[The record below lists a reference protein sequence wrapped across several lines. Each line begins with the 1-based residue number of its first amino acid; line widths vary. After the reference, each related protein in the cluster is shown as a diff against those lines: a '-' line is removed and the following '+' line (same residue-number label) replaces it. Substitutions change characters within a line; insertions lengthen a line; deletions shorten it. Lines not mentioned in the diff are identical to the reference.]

1 MPIVNEKNS
10 YMIPRGRV
18 TFNPLNAAGA
28 YTGEIPFGN
37 CPGVGFSTETEKA
50 EHFSSEAGLAEK
62 DASIIVRITRTGT
75 LTCDNFSGA
84 NLALFVAGEKTTH
97 AQAAATIADE
107 VHTVMAGRLYQ
118 LGATSSNPAGARNI
132 TDVTVT
138 TPDGLTTYAAGTDYN
153 IDLGLGRLQIMAGG
167 AIAAAATAA
176 APTNGGV
183 AAVNIWVG
191 YKTAAKQWEQ
201 IRSGAS
207 AEVRGALR
215 VVSDVASG
223 ENRDWYF
230 PDVTLTPSGELPLVQ
245 EGTEFV
251 TMEFGIEILK
261 PANAQAMYIDGRPQ
275 AI

>member
-97 AQAAATIADE
+97 AQAAATVAVECIQ
-107 VHTVMAGRLYQ
+107 VG
-118 LGATSSNPAGARNI
+118 AGAMVLGLR
-132 TDVTVT
+132 DVGVKAGIAGKGPVDGRSQLHVAFDLTPGQTEDHTRVQQVVKRGSAGHVT
-138 TPDGLTTYAAGTDYN
+138 TGLVF
-153 IDLGLGRLQIMAGG
+153 
-167 AIAAAATAA
+167 
-176 APTNGGV
+176 PV
-183 AAVNIWVG
+183 A
-191 YKTAAKQWEQ
+191 
-201 IRSGAS
+201 
-207 AEVRGALR
+207 
-215 VVSDVASG
+215 
-223 ENRDWYF
+223 
-230 PDVTLTPSGELPLVQ
+230 
-245 EGTEFV
+245 
-251 TMEFGIEILK
+251 
-261 PANAQAMYIDGRPQ
+261 
-275 AI
+275 

>member
-84 NLALFVAGEKTTH
+84 NLALFAAGDKTTH
-97 AQAAATIADE
+97 SQAAATIADE
-107 VHTVMAGRLYQ
+107 AHTVMAARLYQ
-118 LGATSSNPAGARNI
+118 LGATSSNPAGARDI
-132 TDVTVT
+132 TNVTVT
-138 TPDGLTTYAAGTDYN
+138 SADGLTTYAAGTDYN
-153 IDLGLGRLQIMAGG
+153 IDLSLGRLQIMAGG
-167 AIAAAATAA
+167 AIAAAAAAA

-183 AAVNIWVG
+183 AAVAIKAG
-191 YKTAAKQWEQ
+191 YKTTAKEWEQ

-251 TMEFGIEILK
+251 SMEFGIEILK

>member
-153 IDLGLGRLQIMAGG
+153 IDLGLGRLQIMV
-167 AIAAAATAA
+167 
-176 APTNGGV
+176 APC
-183 AAVNIWVG
+183 
-191 YKTAAKQWEQ
+191 E
-201 IRSGAS
+201 
-207 AEVRGALR
+207 RG
-215 VVSDVASG
+215 
-223 ENRDWYF
+223 
-230 PDVTLTPSGELPLVQ
+230 
-245 EGTEFV
+245 
-251 TMEFGIEILK
+251 
-261 PANAQAMYIDGRPQ
+261 
-275 AI
+275 

>member
-1 MPIVNEKNS
+1 
-10 YMIPRGRV
+10 
-18 TFNPLNAAGA
+18 
-28 YTGEIPFGN
+28 
-37 CPGVGFSTETEKA
+37 
-50 EHFSSEAGLAEK
+50 
-62 DASIIVRITRTGT
+62 
-75 LTCDNFSGA
+75 
-84 NLALFVAGEKTTH
+84 
-97 AQAAATIADE
+97 
-107 VHTVMAGRLYQ
+107 
-118 LGATSSNPAGARNI
+118 
-132 TDVTVT
+132 
-138 TPDGLTTYAAGTDYN
+138 
-153 IDLGLGRLQIMAGG
+153 MAGG

-183 AAVNIWVG
+183 AAVEIWVG

-251 TMEFGIEILK
+251 SMEFGIEILK